1 MEIDYNTQM
10 ISARMCLDD
19 ALRSFP
25 GEIAYLTLR
34 DGTNIEII
42 PPVNHP
48 ETSYMDNQLQY
59 VNQNTDEFVEE
70 KVDANMYNMNYNQ
83 VLPKQPGPLRGRGK
97 VKGKTNLKTLRKT
110 VLKSIDGSEQEK
122 KNGDQKLRNLKD
134 VQKNQNLNEIISFS
148 ENNDFLQC
156 ANCFKFFV
164 SDEKEKEDKPSTQKS
179 EQNVQ
184 NKTQQTPQQKNQ
196 QQFPGQPQ
204 YPPKKKDINK
214 YPQQQ
219 QQPYPQQSPGFI
231 NYPQQH
237 QKYPTNM
244 NMNMG
249 FPQRPNQPQQ
259 FYPQHNLP
267 NMPGKHNQKQ
277 QQQFYNQK
285 NIPGFFPG
293 PGPMN
298 TPMNQFRGGQNQV
311 FRARKKEMDYDEE
324 FDDYDVMENNYV
336 MEQQNY
342 PNYPVSAKKV
352 NYNKINYGEYPL
364 KKHTSHNVERKI
376 VPRNL
381 SQGLKKSISTRREIG
396 YTDNNLTE
404 FIAENDDGSYY
415 QYSYY
420 QKNNLI
426 PSPRTKKANNHRCVN
441 VKVTR
446 NIPYQYQEYQDY
458 QEDYDVY

>member
-10 ISARMCLDD
+10 INTRMRLDD

-48 ETSYMDNQLQY
+48 ETAYMDNQLRY
-59 VNQNTDEFVEE
+59 VNENPDEFVEE
-70 KVDANMYNMNYNQ
+70 KVDENMYNMNYNKE
-83 VLPKQPGPLRGRGK
+83 LPKQPGPLRGRGK
-97 VKGKTNLKTLRKT
+97 LKGKTNLKTLRKT

-122 KNGDQKLRNLKD
+122 KIGEPKLRNLKD
-134 VQKNQNLNEIISFS
+134 VQKNKNLNEIISFS

-164 SDEKEKEDKPSTQKS
+164 SDKKEGEPSTQKS

-184 NKTQQTPQQKNQ
+184 NKNEETPEQNQ
-196 QQFPGQPQ
+196 QQFPGQPP
-204 YPPKKKDINK
+204 YPTHKKDIHK
-214 YPQQQ
+214 HPQQ
-219 QQPYPQQSPGFI
+219 QQPYPQQNPGFF
-231 NYPQQH
+231 NFPQQH
-237 QKYPTNM
+237 QKYPSH
-244 NMNMG
+244 MNMG
-249 FPQRPNQPQQ
+249 FPQRPNQHQQ
-259 FYPQHNLP
+259 FYPQQ
-267 NMPGKHNQKQ
+267 NMPGKHH
-277 QQQFYNQK
+277 QFYNQ
-285 NIPGFFPG
+285 NNMHGFFPG
-293 PGPMN
+293 PGQMN
-298 TPMNQFRGGQNQV
+298 MPMNQFRGGQNQI

-342 PNYPVSAKKV
+342 PVSAKKV
-352 NYNKINYGEYPL
+352 HNNKIYYGEYPL

-381 SQGLKKSISTRREIG
+381 SQGLKKSISARREIG

-404 FIAENDDGSYY
+404 FIAEDNDGSYY

-426 PSPRTKKANNHRCVN
+426 PSPRTKKANNHRCIN
-441 VKVTR
+441 IKVTR
-446 NIPYQYQEYQDY
+446 NVPYQYQEYQDY